1 MTEQILRPKESIRVA
16 IVDDHEAVRFG
27 FKGLCEMHGF
37 QLVAMASSVLE
48 LPLSAAPEVVVL
60 DLSLA
65 DGSRPIENVANLRE
79 REAKV
84 LIYSIAD
91 KRVQVK
97 EALRAGASALI
108 RKSQTM
114 DELAEAI
121 QLVASN
127 IVVNN
132 TETSTVIDSDEEFKQ
147 EANLSAK
154 EREVLTLYASG
165 FTMRQVASQMR
176 VQPSTVKEHID
187 RVRRKYAAVG
197 RSAPDKADLVLIAI
211 EDGLIDA
218 VQL

>member
-1 MTEQILRPKESIRVA
+1 
-16 IVDDHEAVRFG
+16 
-27 FKGLCEMHGF
+27 
-37 QLVAMASSVLE
+37 
-48 LPLSAAPEVVVL
+48 
-60 DLSLA
+60 
-65 DGSRPIENVANLRE
+65 
-79 REAKV
+79 
-84 LIYSIAD
+84 
-91 KRVQVK
+91 
-97 EALRAGASALI
+97 
-108 RKSQTM
+108 
-114 DELAEAI
+114 
-121 QLVASN
+121 LVASN